1 MKKTII
7 LITLV
12 FSLFTAGCGKQPT
25 DAIKKEVIPFED
37 GQLYAVAY
45 LGWDDAVKD
54 TLAFYKDLYLED
66 EDIPVFYTSGNEA
79 YLIIPRYD
87 NTSVKLYQK
96 DFDSPD
102 KLLYE
107 SNDCRPFVIRCNA
120 SDIFPDSKISL
131 SCDKGSEEFSP
142 CLSLA
147 DGRVMIGEKGLD
159 ITITD

>member
-1 MKKTII
+1 MKKNII
-7 LITLV
+7 LIALV
-12 FSLFTAGCGKQPT
+12 FSLFTAGCRSKPT
-25 DAIKKEVIPFED
+25 DEIIKETIPFEE

-45 LGWDDAVKD
+45 LGWDESAKN

-79 YLIIPRYD
+79 YLIIPRYN

-96 DFDSPD
+96 DFDAPD

-107 SNDCRPFVIRCNA
+107 SYDCRPFVIRCNA

-131 SCDKGSEEFSP
+131 SCDKGSAEFSP

-147 DGRVMIGEKGLD
+147 DGRLIAGEKGLD